1 MSAIAFDLPKD
12 VEEVRDGVLRFV
24 EAEVAPRYDKNHALL
39 SDARAL
45 YDESGRYAA
54 PVRDL
59 IRQVRMA
66 SAKAGFYAMC
76 APTSLGGGGLGHL
89 AYYVAWEAIYR
100 RLGGHAV
107 LTPWVIA
114 HWAFGPSPVLTQ
126 VTEEARGRCLAGLMS
141 GETSMCFGL
150 SEPGAGSDASMIR
163 TRARREG
170 EGWRITGRKLWTSNA
185 PTADWC
191 IVFAVTDAEKAARK
205 AGGISAFLVPTDAPG
220 FHVESVV
227 KLFGHPGGH
236 EGALA
241 LEDVRV
247 EPWQLVGALDDG
259 FKVALYGV
267 SLGRVYNSA
276 RAVGQGRW
284 ALELA
289 LDYAKQR
296 EAFGAKIAEYQG
308 VAFPLADA
316 ASELHAAHLMGL
328 NAALLL
334 DKGARAV
341 KELSMAKSYAVQAG
355 FRAVDRAMQ
364 THGGMGLT
372 NEVGLIHAWQ
382 DLRVVNIAD
391 GTNEIL
397 AKTIAQRLLAGDT
410 DL

>member
-1 MSAIAFDLPKD
+1 MSSRSATACCASWKPKSSASA
-12 VEEVRDGVLRFV
+12 R
-24 EAEVAPRYDKNHALL
+24 NHALL
-39 SDARAL
+39 EDARNLFGADGAYSPDARAL
-45 YDESGRYAA
+45 IRA
-54 PVRDL
+54 VRS
-59 IRQVRMA
+59 A
-66 SAKAGFYAMC
+66 SAAAGFYAMC
-76 APTSLGGGGLGHL
+76 SPTSLGGGGLGHL

-126 VTEEARGRCLAGLMS
+126 MTDEARKRCLAGMMT

-150 SEPGAGSDASMIR
+150 SEPGAGSDASMIK
-163 TRARREG
+163 TRAVKHG
-170 EGWRITGRKLWTSNA
+170 EGWRITGRKLWTTNA
-185 PTADWC
+185 PTAEWC
-191 IVFAVTDAEKAARK
+191 IVFAVTDAAKAERK
-205 AGGISAFLVPTDAPG
+205 AGGISAFIVPTDAPG

-236 EGALA
+236 EGALV
-241 LEDVRV
+241 LEDVAV
-247 EPWQLVGALDDG
+247 EPWQLVGTLDDG

-296 EAFGAKIAEYQG
+296 EAFGAKIADYQG
-308 VAFPLADA
+308 VSFPLAQSA
-316 ASELHAAHLMGL
+316 TELHAAHLMGL
-328 NAALLL
+328 NAAMLL
-334 DKGARAV
+334 DRGERAV
-341 KELSMAKSYAVQAG
+341 KELSKAKSFAVQVG
-355 FRAVDRAMQ
+355 FRAVDRAIQ

-372 NEVGLIHAWQ
+372 NEVGLVHAWQ
-382 DLRVVNIAD
+382 DLRIVNIAD

-397 AKTIAQRLLAGDT
+397 AKTIAQRLLAGDV

>member
-1 MSAIAFDLPKD
+1 MSAIAFDLPED
-12 VEEVRDGVLRFV
+12 VIAVRDGVLRFV
-24 EAEVAPRYDKNHALL
+24 EAEVAPALARNHALL
-39 SDARAL
+39 DDARQL
-45 YDESGRYAA
+45 YDEHGRYAA

-59 IRQVRMA
+59 IRDVRIA
-66 SAKAGFYAMC
+66 SARAGFYAMC
-76 APTSLGGGGLGHL
+76 APEAIGGGGLGHL

-114 HWAFGPSPVLTQ
+114 HWAFGPSPVLLQT
-126 VTEEARGRCLAGLMS
+126 TGEARKRCLADMMAGR
-141 GETSMCFGL
+141 TSMCFGL
-150 SEPGAGSDASMIR
+150 SEPGAGSDASMIT
-163 TRARREG
+163 TRARRDG
-170 EGWRITGRKLWTSNA
+170 DGWRISGRKLWTTNA

-191 IVFAVTDAEKAARK
+191 IVFAVTDAAKAARK
-205 AGGISAFLVPTDAPG
+205 AGGISAFIVPTDAPG
-220 FHVESVV
+220 FCVESVV

-236 EGALA
+236 EGALV
-241 LEDVRV
+241 LDDVAV

-296 EAFGAKIAEYQG
+296 EAFGAKIADYQG
-308 VAFPLADA
+308 VSFPLAQSA
-316 ASELHAAHLMGL
+316 TELHAAHLMGI
-328 NAALLL
+328 NAAMLL
-334 DKGARAV
+334 DRGERAV
-341 KELSMAKSYAVQAG
+341 KELSMAKVYSVQVG
-355 FRAVDRAMQ
+355 HRAVDRAMQ

-372 NEVGLIHAWQ
+372 NEVGLVRAWQ
-382 DLRVVNIAD
+382 DLRIVNIAD

-397 AKTIAQRLLAGDT
+397 EKTIAQRLFAGDT

>member
-1 MSAIAFDLPKD
+1 MSAVAFELPADVIA
-12 VEEVRDGVLRFV
+12 VRDGLLRFV
-24 EAEVAPRYDKNHALL
+24 EAEVVPRYERNHHLL
-39 SDARAL
+39 NDARELFDARGA
-45 YDESGRYAA
+45 YSA
-54 PVRDL
+54 PVRAL
-59 IRQVRMA
+59 IREVRMA

-114 HWAFGPSPVLTQ
+114 HWAFGPSSVLTQ
-126 VTEEARGRCLAGLMS
+126 ITDEARRRCLAGMMA
-141 GETSMCFGL
+141 GDTSMSFGL

-163 TRARREG
+163 TRAARHGDR
-170 EGWRITGRKLWTSNA
+170 WRITGRKLWTSNA
-185 PTADWC
+185 PTAEWC
-191 IVFAVTDAEKAARK
+191 IVFAVTDADKAERK
-205 AGGISAFLVPTDAPG
+205 QGGISAFMVPTDAPG

-241 LEDVRV
+241 LEDVEV
-247 EPWQLVGALDDG
+247 EPWQLVGKLDDG

-296 EAFGAKIAEYQG
+296 QAFGAAIADYQG
-308 VAFPLADA
+308 VSFPLAQSA
-316 ASELHAAHLMGL
+316 TELHAAHLMGL
-328 NAALLL
+328 NAAMLL
-334 DKGARAV
+334 DRGERAV
-341 KELSMAKSYAVQAG
+341 KELSMAKSYAVQVG
-355 FRAVDRAMQ
+355 HRAVDRAMQ

-372 NEVGLIHAWQ
+372 NEVGLVHAWQ
-382 DLRVVNIAD
+382 DLRIVNIAD

-397 AKTIAQRLLAGDT
+397 AKTIAQRLLAGDV

>member
-1 MSAIAFDLPKD
+1 MPAIGFDLPKD

-24 EAEVAPRYDKNHALL
+24 EAEVVPRTDKNHALL
-39 SDARAL
+39 ADARAL
-45 YDESGRYAA
+45 YDEGGRYAP

-126 VTEEARGRCLAGLMS
+126 VTDEARERCLAGLMS

-150 SEPGAGSDASMIR
+150 SEPGAGSDASMIK

-191 IVFAVTDAEKAARK
+191 VVFAVTDAEKAARK

-334 DKGARAV
+334 DRGERAV

>member
-1 MSAIAFDLPKD
+1 VTAIAFDLPED
-12 VEEVRDGVLRFV
+12 VVAVRDALLKFV
-24 EAEVAPRYDKNHALL
+24 EAEVAPRVARNHALL
-39 SDARAL
+39 EDARKLFGEDGSYAL
-45 YDESGRYAA
+45 
-54 PVRDL
+54 PVRAL
-59 IRQVRMA
+59 IREVRMA

-100 RLGGHAV
+100 RLGGQAV

-126 VTEEARGRCLAGLMS
+126 VTDEARKRCLADMMAGR
-141 GETSMCFGL
+141 TSMCFGL

-163 TRARREG
+163 TRATRSG
-170 EGWRITGRKLWTSNA
+170 DGWKITGRKLWTTNA
-185 PTADWC
+185 PTAEWC
-191 IVFAVTDAEKAARK
+191 IVFAVTDAAKAERK
-205 AGGISAFLVPTDAPG
+205 AGGISAFIVPTDAPG

-236 EGALA
+236 EGALV
-241 LEDVRV
+241 LEDVAV
-247 EPWQLVGALDDG
+247 EPWQLVGQLDDG

-296 EAFGAKIAEYQG
+296 EAFGSKIADYQG
-308 VAFPLADA
+308 VSFPLAQS

-328 NAALLL
+328 NAAMLL
-334 DKGARAV
+334 DRGERAV

-372 NEVGLIHAWQ
+372 NEVGLVHAWQ
-382 DLRVVNIAD
+382 DLRIVNIAD

-397 AKTIAQRLLAGDT
+397 AKTIAQRLLAGDV